1 MTSQVIE
8 AWPGRLQTAGLPTPD
23 AAERPAMPRTLLLL
37 TLAAFSVLT
46 ALALWQHGLRGIF
59 EPLFAST
66 AGLQVFVDLVIA
78 LSLFMVWM
86 WHDARRSG
94 RNPWPWI
101 VLTLLSGSFGPL
113 LYLLARPANL
123 PAR

>member
-8 AWPGRLQTAGLPTPD
+8 RLWASAQTARTSTRPD
-23 AAERPAMPRTLLLL
+23 AHTIARPLLILIL
-37 TLAAFSVLT
+37 VAFSALT

-78 LSLFMVWM
+78 LSLFLVWM
-86 WHDARRSG
+86 WHDARRTG
-94 RNPWPWI
+94 RSPWPWI
-101 VLTLLSGSFGPL
+101 VLTLLTGSFGPL
-113 LYLLARPANL
+113 LYLLARPANP

>member
-8 AWPGRLQTAGLPTPD
+8 RSRRAAQTARTSTFPD
-23 AAERPAMPRTLLLL
+23 NPAMPRLLLIL
-37 TLAAFSVLT
+37 VLVAFSALT

-59 EPLFAST
+59 EPLFASS

-78 LSLFMVWM
+78 LSLFLVWM
-86 WHDARRSG
+86 WHDAHRTG

-113 LYLLARPANL
+113 LYLLSRPANP